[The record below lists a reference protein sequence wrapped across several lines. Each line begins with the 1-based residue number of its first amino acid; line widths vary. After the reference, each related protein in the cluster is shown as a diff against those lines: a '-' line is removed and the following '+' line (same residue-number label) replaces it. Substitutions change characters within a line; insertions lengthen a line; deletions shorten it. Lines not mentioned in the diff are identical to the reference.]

1 MNFNLKAQAYI
12 VGGMD
17 DELMQKGRDGQR
29 EGLRDQGRDVWII
42 NGCLKRH
49 EEEEVMQVFYSL
61 NNEFQNILNMIND
74 RWLPW
79 QKTSNINESPR
90 YSIY

>member
-1 MNFNLKAQAYI
+1 
-12 VGGMD
+12 MD
-17 DELMQKGRDGQR
+17 GEWMQERRDGRR
-29 EGLRDQGRDVWII
+29 EGLRDRGRGVWIMDR
-42 NGCLKRH
+42 CLKRH

-61 NNEFQNILNMIND
+61 NNEIQNILNMIND